1 MSDQP
6 PCSDPEIHQ
15 FDFWLGKW
23 SLTWGENGKGTNTI
37 RRILGGCVIEEQFDG
52 TPSTPLVGM
61 SVSTWSTHW
70 TRWHQT
76 WVDNQGSYLDFTGEW
91 DDIDE
96 KMILSRSDVVQGKP
110 VQQRMVWYDIT
121 PDALEWN
128 WERSE
133 DGGMTWDVQWNIH
146 YRRVVDS

>member
-6 PCSDPEIHQ
+6 PCSDPEVRQ

-23 SLTWGENGKGTNTI
+23 SLAWGEDGKGTNTI

-61 SVSTWSTHW
+61 SVSTWSPQW

-91 DDIDE
+91 DDIEE
-96 KMILSRSDVVQGKP
+96 KMILSRDDVAQGKH
-110 VQQRMVWYDIT
+110 VLQRMVWYAIT
-121 PDALEWN
+121 PDSLEWN

-133 DGGMTWDVQWNIH
+133 DGGMTWEVQWNIH
-146 YRRVVDS
+146 YRRMADS